1 MKTII
6 KADVQAV
13 TDTGL
18 PFTLHRTDA
27 GTWEAKITV
36 KTSTGAPLTYFY
48 SASTLEGLQTF
59 IDGVEHTTQ
68 TIEQEN
74 TEEQPEDVS
83 PFDSPLSFTLYHT
96 CEGTWEVDITVKT
109 SIGAP
114 LIYSYSAPTLEG
126 LPAFI
131 DGVERTTQAI
141 EQENTNEED
150 DDEELFDDPLE
161 PHYIRG

>member
-6 KADVQAV
+6 KADIQAV

-74 TEEQPEDVS
+74 T
-83 PFDSPLSFTLYHT
+83 
-96 CEGTWEVDITVKT
+96 
-109 SIGAP
+109 
-114 LIYSYSAPTLEG
+114 
-126 LPAFI
+126 
-131 DGVERTTQAI
+131 
-141 EQENTNEED
+141 NEED

>member
-13 TDTGL
+13 TGTGL
-18 PFTLHRTDA
+18 PFTLHRTRA

-48 SASTLEGLQTF
+48 SAPTLEGLQAF

-74 TEEQPEDVS
+74 IEEQSEDIP
-83 PFDSPLSFTLYHT
+83 PFGSPLS
-96 CEGTWEVDITVKT
+96 
-109 SIGAP
+109 
-114 LIYSYSAPTLEG
+114 
-126 LPAFI
+126 
-131 DGVERTTQAI
+131 
-141 EQENTNEED
+141 
-150 DDEELFDDPLE
+150 

>member
-18 PFTLHRTDA
+18 PFTLHRTRA

-48 SASTLEGLQTF
+48 SAPTLALEGLQ
-59 IDGVEHTTQ
+59 
-68 TIEQEN
+68 
-74 TEEQPEDVS
+74 
-83 PFDSPLSFTLYHT
+83 
-96 CEGTWEVDITVKT
+96 
-109 SIGAP
+109 
-114 LIYSYSAPTLEG
+114 
-126 LPAFI
+126 AFI
-131 DGVERTTQAI
+131 DGVERTIQTI
-141 EQENTNEED
+141 EQENAEEQSED
-150 DDEELFDDPLE
+150 IPPFGSPLS